1 MDKVGGQVCGQ
12 VGGQV
17 GGQSEVI
24 IDTLVGTRGC
34 VDVDSTSVKEWD
46 IY

>member
-12 VGGQV
+12 VGGQ
-17 GGQSEVI
+17 SKVI
-24 IDTLVGTRGC
+24 IDALVGTRGC
-34 VDVDSTSVKEWD
+34 VNVDSVSVKERD